1 MRPSAEELMPC
12 GQHHVLPEILILFY
26 QGEGSGIKLR
36 EGGKISGSQHEAN
49 SMYWVWWDSWSNFES
64 IQ

>member
-49 SMYWVWWDSWSNFES
+49 SMY
-64 IQ
+64 